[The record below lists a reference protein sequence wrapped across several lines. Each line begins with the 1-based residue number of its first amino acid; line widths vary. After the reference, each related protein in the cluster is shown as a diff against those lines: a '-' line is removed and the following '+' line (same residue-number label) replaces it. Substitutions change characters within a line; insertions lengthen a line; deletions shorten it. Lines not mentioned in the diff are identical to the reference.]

1 MELSNRVNDIRV
13 FILFYAIKEIFKMT
27 FFSWQTCRFSI

>member
-1 MELSNRVNDIRV
+1 
-13 FILFYAIKEIFKMT
+13 MT